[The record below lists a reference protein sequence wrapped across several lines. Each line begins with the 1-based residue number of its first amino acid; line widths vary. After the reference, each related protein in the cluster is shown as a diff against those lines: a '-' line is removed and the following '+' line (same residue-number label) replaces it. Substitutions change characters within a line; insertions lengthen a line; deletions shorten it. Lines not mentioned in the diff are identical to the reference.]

1 MAPFNFE
8 SERCIFRALA
18 HEKPDGGCRKP
29 KGLADIIFHVSFI
42 GKMHQLRLIHKQDE
56 RGRLNRYLCCI
67 VDFQAGGPYPEGGS
81 VTLTAS
87 ETMSLS
93 VPVETRK
100 QFCAYAKSACSIT
113 LPTRWPLK
121 AK

>member
-67 VDFQAGGPYPEGGS
+67 VDFQAAALIRRRFRNHYSFGNDVIERAGRNAQTVLRICEIR
-81 VTLTAS
+81 LLHHLADA
-87 ETMSLS
+87 L
-93 VPVETRK
+93 
-100 QFCAYAKSACSIT
+100 AA
-113 LPTRWPLK
+113 
-121 AK
+121 